1 MKVVCRNGTQLA
13 NAYDKMVDALSN
25 LQQKL
30 DGAIMVEWKEHKP
43 PRTMKQSRKIHAM
56 MNEMGGFTG
65 DENIKMWIKG
75 MDFWPTEYKEHFGEP
90 KIVAKSEA
98 SLSKE
103 EESIIIE
110 RLYQLGTM
118 LPGFEFL
125 Q

>member
-1 MKVVCRNGTQLA
+1 MKRVISNQTQLHA
-13 NAYDKMVDALSN
+13 MHTEMTDALAE
-25 LQQKL
+25 LVRGEKKM
-30 DGAIMVEWKEHKP
+30 MVEFKPFKP
-43 PRTMKQSRKIHAM
+43 PRTRSQSRKIHAM

-75 MDFWPTEYKEHFGEP
+75 MDFWPTEYKEHFGDP

-118 LPGFEFL
+118 LPGFEFS